1 MIDYFSLGIVQN
13 PMVSIRLR
21 DVDPDRG
28 LGGDAHLRASGHPPH
43 HLQPPALPP
52 TLHHDQIHPHQ
63 LPVLHAQGRHVST
76 HCRASKWMAIILG
89 LSAAR

>member
-1 MIDYFSLGIVQN
+1 MIDYFSLDTVQN

-28 LGGDAHLRASGHPPH
+28 LGGDAHLRASGHPPYR
-43 HLQPPALPP
+43 LQPPALPP

-63 LPVLHAQGRHVST
+63 LPVLHAQGRHVT
-76 HCRASKWMAIILG
+76 NVGQCLEKTA
-89 LSAAR
+89 

>member
-28 LGGDAHLRASGHPPH
+28 LGGDAHLRAAGHPPH
-43 HLQPPALPP
+43 RLQPPALPQA
-52 TLHHDQIHPHQ
+52 LHHDQIHPHQ
-63 LPVLHAQGRHVST
+63 LPVLHAQGRHVT
-76 HCRASKWMAIILG
+76 NVGQCLEKTA
-89 LSAAR
+89 